1 MRDLIIN
8 LQNSDTWK
16 IQLTIAI
23 NFISSKD
30 AKEEC
35 VMHSKGKIMKLTSYN
50 DVNKIVDDL
59 FDPLCL
65 TYQDNLETSM
75 REKDFIFDSVHLIY
89 CKCHEVNLRRDGS
102 YIDSPDW
109 LKKKKAII
117 DHKNKDDKCFQHAV
131 TVELNCAEIESHAE
145 NVSNINV
152 SINK

>member
-102 YIDSPDW
+102 YIDSPD
-109 LKKKKAII
+109 
-117 DHKNKDDKCFQHAV
+117 
-131 TVELNCAEIESHAE
+131 
-145 NVSNINV
+145 
-152 SINK
+152 